1 MFKSSSSGS
10 IGLRSGDGNGFV
22 PLISTNNALERHN
35 LDIKGELH
43 ILRQGLSAI
52 PLTFLLPTVDEYK
65 AAWKHKE
72 LSSEITDEPIG
83 GKAKEGKKVEGKR
96 RWSASY

>member
-1 MFKSSSSGS
+1 MFKFKQQWINRPAFRGWC
-10 IGLRSGDGNGFV
+10 NGFV

-35 LDIKGELH
+35 LDIKENYTFCD
-43 ILRQGLSAI
+43 R

-65 AAWKHKE
+65 AAWKYKE

-83 GKAKEGKKVEGKR
+83 GKRRKERKWKAREGER
-96 RWSASY
+96 